1 MKISFKYYFLG
12 LAAVAVFLP
21 VLYFGAP
28 LILRVVDA
36 VTATPPPRSS
46 AWPRPAARHRE

>member
-28 LILRVVDA
+28 LILR
-36 VTATPPPRSS
+36 RI
-46 AWPRPAARHRE
+46 